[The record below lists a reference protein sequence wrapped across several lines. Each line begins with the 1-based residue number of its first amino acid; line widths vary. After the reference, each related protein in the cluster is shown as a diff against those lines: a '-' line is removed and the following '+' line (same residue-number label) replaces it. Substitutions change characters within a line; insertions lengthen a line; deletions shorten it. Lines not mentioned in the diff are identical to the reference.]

1 MKNQRKRSMSD
12 WIGLGLVGLSLLL
25 GLVLSQGVS
34 AAQTKQQN
42 HIRTTIEAARNAW
55 VQQDTDAL
63 VQLFAPDGV
72 LIVPGQQWQGHD
84 RIREAL
90 DSFAQSST
98 EVQIEI
104 KRMIVEGNQAAVE
117 WYYEDVEKATG
128 HRNQAD
134 DVIVVDFEGDR
145 ISRWR
150 EYFDTETPKG
160 EPEEPEAAEETG
172 ESDE

>member
-1 MKNQRKRSMSD
+1 MSE
-12 WIGLGLVGLSLLL
+12 WMGLGFVALSLLL
-25 GLVLSQGVS
+25 GLFLSQNVS

-55 VQQDTDAL
+55 VHQDVDAL
-63 VQLFAPDGV
+63 VQLFTPDGV

-84 RIREAL
+84 RIREEL
-90 DSFAQSST
+90 DRFVQSSSN
-98 EVQIEI
+98 VHIEI
-104 KRMIVEGNQAAVE
+104 RRMIVEGNQAAVE
-117 WYYEDVEKATG
+117 WYYEDVERATG

-150 EYFDTETPKG
+150 EYFDTETPQ
-160 EPEEPEAAEETG
+160 A
-172 ESDE
+172 